1 MVSTASRVGTG
12 NIVGV
17 SSALCLGGY
26 GAVFWMWVVAIIGGA
41 SAFIESTLAQIYKR
55 RGPDGHSYG
64 GPAYYIEAALKN
76 KALAMLFSVSLILC
90 YAVGFNMLCSYN
102 MQSSFA
108 NYSWYHKTWTP
119 IVIGGIFAVLTGYV
133 ILGGGKRI
141 IQATEKLVPFMGI
154 LYVLIA
160 ITMFILNIGRLPH
173 IFAPIFQDA
182 FNFKAI
188 FGGLAGSSMV
198 MGIKRGLYS
207 NEAGIGSAPN
217 AAAAADVS
225 HPVKQGLVQ
234 MFSVFLDTII
244 ICSATA
250 FMGLSS
256 GVEPS
261 KALDG
266 APYIQEALS
275 TLMGPWGYYFI
286 SIALML
292 FGYTTLIGNLYY
304 VESNLAY
311 LAGKVPSRGFE
322 ISYKLFCS
330 LLIFLGAIQKQ
341 EFVWNVSDLFM
352 GIMAFINLPVLVILG
367 GAACKCLTDYQKQ
380 RKDGKNP
387 VFRAS
392 NIGLD
397 PKKLDYW
404 Q

>member
-1 MVSTASRVGTG
+1 
-12 NIVGV
+12 
-17 SSALCLGGY
+17 
-26 GAVFWMWVVAIIGGA
+26 
-41 SAFIESTLAQIYKR
+41 
-55 RGPDGHSYG
+55 
-64 GPAYYIEAALKN
+64 
-76 KALAMLFSVSLILC
+76 MLFSVSLILC

-119 IVIGGIFAVLTGYV
+119 VVIGGIFAILTGYV

-141 IQATEKLVPFMGI
+141 IQATEKIVPFMGI
-154 LYVLIA
+154 LYVVISLIM
-160 ITMFILNIGRLPH
+160 IVLNIGRLPH
-173 IFAPIFQDA
+173 IFAQIFQDA

-198 MGIKRGLYS
+198 LGIKRGLYS

-256 GVEPS
+256 GVEPT

-286 SIALML
+286 PSKSRSLCGTSRTSSWGSWL
-292 FGYTTLIGNLYY
+292 SSTFL
-304 VESNLAY
+304 SSSSW
-311 LAGKVPSRGFE
+311 AG
-322 ISYKLFCS
+322 
-330 LLIFLGAIQKQ
+330 QH
-341 EFVWNVSDLFM
+341 
-352 GIMAFINLPVLVILG
+352 
-367 GAACKCLTDYQKQ
+367 
-380 RKDGKNP
+380 
-387 VFRAS
+387 AS
-392 NIGLD
+392 A
-397 PKKLDYW
+397 
-404 Q
+404 

>member
-55 RGPDGHSYG
+55 RSPNGHSYG

-76 KALAMLFSVSLILC
+76 KGLAMLFSVSLILC

-119 IVIGGIFAVLTGYV
+119 VVIGGIFAVLTGYV

-141 IQATEKLVPFMGI
+141 IQATEKIVPFMGI
-154 LYVLIA
+154 LYVVISLIM
-160 ITMFILNIGRLPH
+160 IVLNIGRLPH
-173 IFAPIFQDA
+173 IFAQIFQDA

-256 GVEPS
+256 GVEPT

-352 GIMAFINLPVLVILG
+352 GVMAFINLPVLVILG

-392 NIGLD
+392 KIGLD

>member
-55 RGPDGHSYG
+55 RSPNGHSYG

-76 KALAMLFSVSLILC
+76 KGLAMLFSVSLILC

-119 IVIGGIFAVLTGYV
+119 VVIGGIFAVLTGYV

-141 IQATEKLVPFMGI
+141 IQATEKIVPFMGI
-154 LYVLIA
+154 LYVVISLIM
-160 ITMFILNIGRLPH
+160 IVLNIGRLPH
-173 IFAPIFQDA
+173 IFAQIFQDA

-256 GVEPS
+256 GVEPT

-352 GIMAFINLPVLVILG
+352 GVMAFINLPVLVILG

>member
-55 RGPDGHSYG
+55 RSPNGHSYG

-76 KALAMLFSVSLILC
+76 KGLAMLFSVSLILC

-102 MQSSFA
+102 MQSFFA

-119 IVIGGIFAVLTGYV
+119 VVIGGIFAVLTGYV

-141 IQATEKLVPFMGI
+141 IQATEKIVPFMGI
-154 LYVLIA
+154 LYVVISLIM
-160 ITMFILNIGRLPH
+160 IVLNIGRLPH
-173 IFAPIFQDA
+173 IFAQIFQDA

-198 MGIKRGLYS
+198 LGIKRGLYS

-256 GVEPS
+256 GVEPT

-330 LLIFLGAIQKQ
+330 LLIFLRAIQKQ
-341 EFVWNVSDLFM
+341 ECVWNISDLFM
-352 GIMAFINLPVLVILG
+352 GVMAFINLPVLVILG